1 MGLSFDQPT
10 QEAQLSFRTSVRPSV
25 RVHRDSDWLLLRR
38 REKEA
43 RSRQLLK
50 QLFLPQRRHNDSI
63 FVLSNTLLLRQMSEN
78 QRVANGKRS
87 LSEEEKTRRR
97 ERERRRSL
105 SEEQRRLEREN
116 VRDETIKF
124 IKTQANRE
132 TSERQRQ
139 RLLMENFSEEN

>member
-1 MGLSFDQPT
+1 MRLSFDQPT
-10 QEAQLSFRTSVRPSV
+10 QEAQLSFRTYVRTSV

-43 RSRQLLK
+43 RSRQFLK
-50 QLFLPQRRHNDSI
+50 QLFHHNDSI

-105 SEEQRRLEREN
+105 SEEQRRLERERK
-116 VRDETIKF
+116 RDRRNNL

-132 TSERQRQ
+132 TSERQR
-139 RLLMENFSEEN
+139 LLRENFS